1 MSVERPDGTPAPAA
15 EPTAAAPT
23 APASAGHRAVAAPI
37 PSDPAAEPTAA
48 APTAPA
54 SAGHRA
60 VAAPTPSE
68 PAADPQ
74 AQPEPAAPE
83 PDRAGEMPGAPA
95 PDRVVHAAPDAHAGS
110 DAVAEAHADVD
121 AGTATA
127 PHRAAEAGAGTAAPE
142 PGPAAPATAPAGSE
156 AVAAAGSGAAAPA
169 PDRAV
174 HADVHAA
181 SDAAAGS
188 GAAAPA
194 PDRAAATAAAA
205 PAHRT
210 QTPSRRRRAGVWIG
224 LLAALLGFALAVQVK
239 STESMALPTAR
250 QEDLVRILDDLN
262 AREERL
268 RRDIADLERTR
279 RELTSGAVGSEAALE
294 EARRRAQQLALLAG
308 TIPATG
314 PGVVITLTEG
324 TERLPADLILDA
336 MEELRGAG
344 AESLQITGRE
354 GGAVRVG
361 TATYFLD
368 SGGGILVDGKSLRGP
383 YTIVAIGDKATLA
396 AALNIPGGVVNTVE
410 QASAAARIEQRDKV
424 VVTALR
430 RAGTPQ
436 YAHPAS

>member
-1 MSVERPDGTPAPAA
+1 MSVERPDGTPA
-15 EPTAAAPT
+15 
-23 APASAGHRAVAAPI
+23 
-37 PSDPAAEPTAA
+37 PAAEPTAA

-83 PDRAGEMPGAPA
+83 PEPDRAGEPPAAPA

-127 PHRAAEAGAGTAAPE
+127 PDRAAEAGAGTAAPE
-142 PGPAAPATAPAGSE
+142 PGPAAPA
-156 AVAAAGSGAAAPA
+156 GSGAAAPA
-169 PDRAV
+169 PDRA
-174 HADVHAA
+174 AA
-181 SDAAAGS
+181 T
-188 GAAAPA
+188 
-194 PDRAAATAAAA
+194 AATAAAA

>member
-1 MSVERPDGTPAPAA
+1 
-15 EPTAAAPT
+15 
-23 APASAGHRAVAAPI
+23 
-37 PSDPAAEPTAA
+37 
-48 APTAPA
+48 
-54 SAGHRA
+54 
-60 VAAPTPSE
+60 
-68 PAADPQ
+68 
-74 AQPEPAAPE
+74 
-83 PDRAGEMPGAPA
+83 
-95 PDRVVHAAPDAHAGS
+95 
-110 DAVAEAHADVD
+110 
-121 AGTATA
+121 
-127 PHRAAEAGAGTAAPE
+127 
-142 PGPAAPATAPAGSE
+142 
-156 AVAAAGSGAAAPA
+156 
-169 PDRAV
+169 
-174 HADVHAA
+174 
-181 SDAAAGS
+181 
-188 GAAAPA
+188 
-194 PDRAAATAAAA
+194 
-205 PAHRT
+205 
-210 QTPSRRRRAGVWIG
+210 
-224 LLAALLGFALAVQVK
+224 
-239 STESMALPTAR
+239 MALPTAR

>member
-1 MSVERPDGTPAPAA
+1 
-15 EPTAAAPT
+15 
-23 APASAGHRAVAAPI
+23 
-37 PSDPAAEPTAA
+37 
-48 APTAPA
+48 
-54 SAGHRA
+54 
-60 VAAPTPSE
+60 
-68 PAADPQ
+68 
-74 AQPEPAAPE
+74 
-83 PDRAGEMPGAPA
+83 
-95 PDRVVHAAPDAHAGS
+95 
-110 DAVAEAHADVD
+110 VD

-127 PHRAAEAGAGTAAPE
+127 PDRAAEAGAGTATAPDRAAEAGAGTAAPE
-142 PGPAAPATAPAGSE
+142 PGPAAPA
-156 AVAAAGSGAAAPA
+156 GSGAAAPA
-169 PDRAV
+169 PDRA
-174 HADVHAA
+174 AA
-181 SDAAAGS
+181 TAAT
-188 GAAAPA
+188 
-194 PDRAAATAAAA
+194 AATAAAA